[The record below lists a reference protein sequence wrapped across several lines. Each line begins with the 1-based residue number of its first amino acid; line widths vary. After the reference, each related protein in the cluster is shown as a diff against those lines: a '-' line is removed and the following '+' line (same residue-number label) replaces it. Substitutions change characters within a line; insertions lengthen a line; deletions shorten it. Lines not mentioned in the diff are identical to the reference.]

1 LWDLVGGYSI
11 EFSPGMYSDPDFSM
25 KLYKAGVRNFKG
37 IHKSR
42 VYHFGSKSTKRIKK
56 NNGYYQFINKW
67 GFTSSVLTKKILKRG
82 EPYEGFLDANYKMSS
97 VIKIKSIFKRVI
109 AQIKRE
115 I

>member
-1 LWDLVGGYSI
+1 
-11 EFSPGMYSDPDFSM
+11 M
-25 KLYKAGVRNFKG
+25 G
-37 IHKSR
+37 IYFQR
-42 VYHFGSKSTKRIKK
+42 T
-56 NNGYYQFINKW
+56 N
-67 GFTSSVLTKKILKRG
+67 KKILKRG